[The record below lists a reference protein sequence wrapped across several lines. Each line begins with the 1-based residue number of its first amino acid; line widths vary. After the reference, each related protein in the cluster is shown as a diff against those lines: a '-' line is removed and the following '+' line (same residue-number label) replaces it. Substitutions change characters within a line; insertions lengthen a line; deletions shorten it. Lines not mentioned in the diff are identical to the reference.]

1 MKKTEI
7 LQNIEKCEKE
17 NRYNDLVDSYGH
29 TVKHPVS
36 PDYNYIKTGFWNKIG
51 CTLSVGIFNF
61 AGTIIA
67 PYCRLKVVG
76 KENLKNIKSGAI
88 ATVNHINMIDSVLV
102 KKALKHK
109 KLKITVAE
117 FNNYGGLFGKILR
130 GAGTM
135 PFSSSITA
143 MKHLSQG
150 ITYYLQQNNFI
161 LFYPEATLWWCYEKP
176 RPLLDG
182 AYFYATKNNTPIV
195 PMFFTFKNLRKR
207 KNGTYRKK
215 FILHI
220 GQPIYPKENLTQK
233 ENIAY
238 LKNANFEY
246 NKKIYEEFYNKK
258 LEYINNK

>member
-1 MKKTEI
+1 MKRTEI

-29 TVKHPVS
+29 IVKHPVS
-36 PDYNYIKTGFWNKIG
+36 PEYKYIKKGVCNKVGSILSIG
-51 CTLSVGIFNF
+51 LFKLAGI
-61 AGTIIA
+61 IIA
-67 PYCRLKVVG
+67 PYCRLKIVG
-76 KENLKNIKSGAI
+76 KENLKKVNNGAI
-88 ATVNHINMIDSVLV
+88 VTVNHINMIDSVLV
-102 KKALKHK
+102 KKALNHK

-117 FNNYGGLFGKILR
+117 FNNYGGLFGKILH

-182 AYFYATKNNTPIV
+182 AYFYAAKNNVPLI
-195 PMFFTFKNLRKR
+195 PMFFTFKNIKKR
-207 KNGTYRKK
+207 RDGTYRKK

-233 ENIAY
+233 ENITY

-258 LEYINNK
+258 LEYKTLK